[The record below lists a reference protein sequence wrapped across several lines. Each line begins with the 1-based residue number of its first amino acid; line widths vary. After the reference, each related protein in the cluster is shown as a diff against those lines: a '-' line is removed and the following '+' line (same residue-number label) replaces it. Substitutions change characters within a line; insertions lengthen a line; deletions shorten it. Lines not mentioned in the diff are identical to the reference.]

1 MPPGIQSY
9 NNQSVVALNESF
21 IDHNMSLKGNQV
33 SDTFD
38 NPRPAL
44 RCSFENIVN
53 AGIPP

>member
-1 MPPGIQSY
+1 MPPIQSY

-53 AGIPP
+53 AEIPR

>member
-1 MPPGIQSY
+1 MPPIQSY

-33 SDTFD
+33 SDAFD
-38 NPRPAL
+38 NLRPAL

-53 AGIPP
+53 AGIPR